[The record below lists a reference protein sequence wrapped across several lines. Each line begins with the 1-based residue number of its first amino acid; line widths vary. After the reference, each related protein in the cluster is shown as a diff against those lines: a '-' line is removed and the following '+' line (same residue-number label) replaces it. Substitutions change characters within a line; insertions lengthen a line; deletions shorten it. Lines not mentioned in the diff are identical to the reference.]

1 MEWEGTLDA
10 MKPLMEMAKY
20 QQDMAYLYVLF
31 EYDHQPL
38 GRQ

>member
-1 MEWEGTLDA
+1 MIEHIQQAFCKLYEATD
-10 MKPLMEMAKY
+10 

-38 GRQ
+38 GGQQL